1 MLDIV
6 EMVLHPPLLSTLGL
20 HHEVRWEADDDG
32 QEDGGTGQ
40 VEIVVS
46 GVGEGDSVVD
56 RVEDGDV
63 SLQRD

>member
-6 EMVLHPPLLSTLGL
+6 EMILHPPLLSTLGL

-46 GVGEGDSVVD
+46 GVGEGES
-56 RVEDGDV
+56 
-63 SLQRD
+63 